1 MKITNEK
8 LKVLLVDPGYLSEDD
23 FKKALKD
30 AQNKKKA
37 VIDVIIDEGFIKD
50 EQFGQLFAAD
60 IGYPFVSLR
69 AEKFNEKI
77 FYSIPDLV
85 ARSKKLIAFAENE
98 KEVKVGMVN
107 PKDLEMIHI
116 LEKKF
121 SKAIKPYYITRRD
134 LNQAL
139 LRYRAGFKEEME
151 DVLRR
156 IKNIGEDQERKDEL
170 MIKIV
175 DLFLEYGYINKASD
189 IHIEPIRKEVII
201 RFRIDGVMH
210 RVLVLP
216 KEFLDLILSRIKIM
230 AKMRIDE
237 HKAAQDGK
245 FQFKYQDDY
254 IDARVS
260 IVPVNEGE
268 NIVIRLLA
276 SAGREVNLDES
287 GLSNKNLQLVKANI
301 KNPHG
306 MILVTGP
313 TGCGKTTTIYE
324 ILKILNTNK
333 VNIASIEDPTEYDIE
348 GIGQIQVNAKTGLT
362 FAKGL
367 RALVRQDP
375 DIIMVGEI
383 RDQETAKIAVN
394 SAMTGHLVL
403 STMHAN
409 DSATTLP
416 RLLDMGI
423 EPYLIVSTIKIIIA
437 QRLVRKLCEKC
448 RYSYKLSSDE
458 IKIIN
463 KDEKLKKII
472 SKKYKK
478 DLDKLYLYK
487 GKGCKVCSDSGYK
500 GRVGIF
506 EVMEMSEVV
515 KEKVLKKASS
525 VEIEKAAKK
534 IGMSTMLEDGI
545 DKVLN
550 GITTLDEVFRVVG
563 EG

>member
-1 MKITNEK
+1 MKITREK
-8 LKVLLVDPGYLSEDD
+8 LKEMLVNPGYLSEDD
-23 FKKALKD
+23 FEKALKA

-37 VIDVIIDEGFIKD
+37 LIDIIIDEGLIKD
-50 EQFGQLFAAD
+50 EQFGQLAAQN
-60 IGYPFVSLR
+60 IGYPFVNLR

-77 FYSIPDLV
+77 FYSIPDL
-85 ARSKKLIAFAENE
+85 AAKSKKLIAFGEDE
-98 KEVKVGMVN
+98 DCVKVGMVN
-107 PKDLEMIHI
+107 PKDLEMIHV

-121 SKAIKPYYITRRD
+121 GKRVKPYYATIRD
-134 LNQAL
+134 LNQAF
-139 LRYRAGFKEEME
+139 LRYRAGLKEEMD
-151 DVLRR
+151 DVLHR
-156 IKNIGEDQERKDEL
+156 IKNVEDDNGEKDEL

-189 IHIEPIRKEVII
+189 IHIEPRRIDAVI
-201 RFRIDGVMH
+201 RFRVDGVMH
-210 RVLVLP
+210 RVLSLP

-245 FQFKYQDDY
+245 FQFKYQDNY

-260 IVPVNEGE
+260 IVPVSEGE
-268 NIVIRLLA
+268 NIVIRLLT
-276 SAGREVNLDES
+276 SSSREVNLDES
-287 GLSNKNLQLVKANI
+287 GLSNENLKLVKSII

-324 ILKILNTNK
+324 ILKILNTSK
-333 VNIASIEDPTEYDIE
+333 VNIATIEDPVEYDIE
-348 GIGQIQVNAKTGLT
+348 GVGQIQVNAKTGLT

-383 RDQETAKIAVN
+383 RDTETAKIAVN

-403 STMHAN
+403 STLHAN

-448 RYSYKLSSDE
+448 RYSYKLSRDE

-463 KDEKLKKII
+463 KDEKFKKII
-472 SKKYKK
+472 SEKYKK
-478 DLDKLYLYK
+478 DLRKLYLYK
-487 GKGCKVCSDSGYK
+487 GKGCKVCSGSGYK

-506 EVMEMSEVV
+506 EVMEMNEAI

-525 VEIEKAAKK
+525 VEIEKIAEKT
-534 IGMSTMLEDGI
+534 GMSTMLEDGI
-545 DKVLN
+545 NKVLN
-550 GITTLDEVFRVVG
+550 GATTLDEVFRVVG

>member
-139 LRYRAGFKEEME
+139 LRYRAGLKEEME

>member
-1 MKITNEK
+1 MEITKENLKKI
-8 LKVLLVDPGYLSEDD
+8 LVDPGYLSEYD
-23 FKKALKD
+23 FKRAVKR
-30 AQNKKKA
+30 AQSGKKK
-37 VIDVIIDEGFIKD
+37 IIDLILDDGLIKD
-50 EQFGQLFAAD
+50 EQFGQLAAQN
-60 IGYPFVSLR
+60 IGYPFVNLR
-69 AEKFNEKI
+69 EEKFDEKI

-85 ARSKKLIAFAENE
+85 AKSRKLIAFAGDENQI
-98 KEVKVGMVN
+98 KVGMED
-107 PKDLEMIHI
+107 PGDLEMIHV

-121 SKAIKPYYITRRD
+121 SKTIKPYYITTRD
-134 LNQAL
+134 LNHAL
-139 LRYRAGFKEEME
+139 LRYRAGLKEDME

-156 IKNIGEDQERKDEL
+156 IKNIKEDQEKKDEL
-170 MIKIV
+170 MVKIV
-175 DLFLEYGYINKASD
+175 DLFLEYGYISKASD
-189 IHIEPIRKEVII
+189 IHIEPGRADVII
-201 RFRIDGVMH
+201 RFRVDGVMH

-216 KEFLDLILSRIKIM
+216 KKFLDLILSRIKIM

-245 FQFKYQDDY
+245 FQFKYQDNY

-276 SAGREVNLDES
+276 AASREVNLDES
-287 GLSNKNLQLVKANI
+287 GLSNENLKSVKSII

-324 ILKILNTNK
+324 ILKILNTSK
-333 VNIASIEDPTEYDIE
+333 VNIAAIEDPVEYDIE
-348 GIGQIQVNAKTGLT
+348 GISQIQINPKTGLT

-403 STMHAN
+403 STLHAN

-448 RYSYKLSSDE
+448 RYSYKLSQKE
-458 IKIIN
+458 AEIIN
-463 KDEKLKKII
+463 KNEKFKEIIFKKH
-472 SKKYKK
+472 KK
-478 DLDKLYLYK
+478 DLNKLYLYK
-487 GKGCKVCSDSGYK
+487 SKGCKVCSDSGYK

-506 EVMEMSEVV
+506 EVMEMNEAV
-515 KEKVLKKASS
+515 KEKVLKRASS
-525 VEIEKAAKK
+525 AEIEKIAERM
-534 IGMSTMLEDGI
+534 GMPTIFEDGI

-550 GITTLDEVFRVVG
+550 GVTTLDEVFRVIG

>member
-1 MKITNEK
+1 MAMTKEK
-8 LKVLLVDPGYLSEDD
+8 LKVLLVNPGYLSEDD
-23 FKKALKD
+23 FNKALKE
-30 AQNKKKA
+30 AQSKKKE
-37 VIDVIIDEGFIKD
+37 VIDLIIDDGLIKD
-50 EQFGQLFAAD
+50 EQFGQLVAQN
-60 IGYPFVSLR
+60 IGYPFVNLR
-69 AEKFNEKI
+69 EEKFDEKI

-85 ARSKKLIAFAENE
+85 ARSRKLIAFSADENQI
-98 KEVKVGMVN
+98 KVGMTN
-107 PKDLEMIHI
+107 PEDLEMIHV

-121 SKAIKPYYITRRD
+121 SRTVKPYYITTRD

-139 LRYRAGFKEEME
+139 LRYRAGLKEDME
-151 DVLRR
+151 DVLQR
-156 IKNIGEDQERKDEL
+156 IKNIGEDQEKKDEL

-175 DLFLEYGYINKASD
+175 DLFLEYGYTSKASD
-189 IHIEPIRKEVII
+189 IHIEPGRVDVII

-216 KEFLDLILSRIKIM
+216 KEFLELILSRIKIM

-237 HKAAQDGK
+237 HKTAQDGK
-245 FQFKYQDDY
+245 FQFKYQDNN

-276 SAGREVNLDES
+276 ASNREVNLDES
-287 GLSNKNLQLVKANI
+287 GLLNENLKLVKSII

-333 VNIASIEDPTEYDIE
+333 VNIASIEDPVEYDIE
-348 GIGQIQVNAKTGLT
+348 GISQIQVNPKVGLT

-367 RALVRQDP
+367 RSLVRQDP

-403 STMHAN
+403 STIHAN

-448 RYSYKLSSDE
+448 RYSYKISPEE

-463 KDEKLKKII
+463 KDVKLKKII
-472 SKKYKK
+472 SEKYKK
-478 DLDKLYLYK
+478 NLDKLYLYK
-487 GKGCKVCSDSGYK
+487 GKGCKVCSGSGYK

-506 EVMEMSEVV
+506 EVIEMNEAI
-515 KEKVLKKASS
+515 KEKVLRKASS
-525 VEIEKAAKK
+525 EEIEKIAEEM
-534 IGMSTMLEDGI
+534 GMSTMFEDGI
-545 DKVLN
+545 NKVLN

>member
-23 FKKALKD
+23 FKKAVKR
-30 AQNKKKA
+30 AQSKKKE
-37 VIDVIIDEGFIKD
+37 VVDLILDDGLIKD
-50 EQFGQLFAAD
+50 EQLGQLVAQN
-60 IGYPFVSLR
+60 IGYPFVNLR

-85 ARSKKLIAFAENE
+85 AKSKKLIAFSGDDSQ
-98 KEVKVGMVN
+98 VKVGMAD
-107 PKDLEMIHI
+107 PTDLEMIHV

-121 SKAIKPYYITRRD
+121 SKRVKPYYITMRD

-139 LRYRAGFKEEME
+139 LRYRAGLKGDMD

-156 IKNIGEDQERKDEL
+156 IKNTEEGNIEKDEL

-189 IHIEPIRKEVII
+189 IHIEPGRQEAII

-210 RVLVLP
+210 HVLSLP

-245 FQFKYQDDY
+245 FQFKYQNNY

-276 SAGREVNLDES
+276 ASSREVNLDES
-287 GLSNKNLQLVKANI
+287 GLSNENLKLVKAII

-306 MILVTGP
+306 MVLVTGP

-324 ILKILNTNK
+324 ILKILNTSK
-333 VNIASIEDPTEYDIE
+333 VNIATIEDPTEYDIE

-416 RLLDMGI
+416 RLLDGD
-423 EPYLIVSTIKIIIA
+423 PTDRLYCRRVSHLGPRRI
-437 QRLVRKLCEKC
+437 
-448 RYSYKLSSDE
+448 SSFP
-458 IKIIN
+458 
-463 KDEKLKKII
+463 
-472 SKKYKK
+472 
-478 DLDKLYLYK
+478 
-487 GKGCKVCSDSGYK
+487 
-500 GRVGIF
+500 RV
-506 EVMEMSEVV
+506 
-515 KEKVLKKASS
+515 L
-525 VEIEKAAKK
+525 
-534 IGMSTMLEDGI
+534 
-545 DKVLN
+545 
-550 GITTLDEVFRVVG
+550 
-563 EG
+563 

>member
-8 LKVLLVDPGYLSEDD
+8 LKKILVEPGYLSEDD
-23 FKKALKD
+23 FKKAVKD
-30 AQNKKKA
+30 SHSKKKA
-37 VIDVIIDEGFIKD
+37 VIDLIIDNGLIKD
-50 EQFGQLFAAD
+50 EQFGQLAAAD
-60 IGYPFVSLR
+60 IGYPFVNLR

-85 ARSKKLIAFAENE
+85 AKSKKLIAFSGDDSQ
-98 KEVKVGMVN
+98 VKVGMAD
-107 PKDLEMIHI
+107 PTDLEMIHV

-121 SKAIKPYYITRRD
+121 SKRVKPYYITMRD

-139 LRYRAGFKEEME
+139 LRYRAGLKGDMD

-156 IKNIGEDQERKDEL
+156 IKNTEEGNIEKDEL

-189 IHIEPIRKEVII
+189 IHIEPAREEVVI

-210 RVLVLP
+210 QVLVLP

-245 FQFKYQDDY
+245 FQFKYQNNY

-276 SAGREVNLDES
+276 ASSREVNLDES
-287 GLSNKNLQLVKANI
+287 GLSNENLKLVKAII

-306 MILVTGP
+306 MVLVTGP

-324 ILKILNTNK
+324 ILKILNTSK
-333 VNIASIEDPTEYDIE
+333 VNIATIEDPTEYDIE

-423 EPYLIVSTIKIIIA
+423 EPYLVVSTIKIIIA

-448 RYSYKLSSDE
+448 RYSYKISPEE

-463 KDEKLKKII
+463 KNEKFKKII
-472 SKKYKK
+472 FEKQKN
-478 DLDKLYLYK
+478 LDKLYLYK
-487 GKGCKVCSDSGYK
+487 SKGCKVCSDSGYK

-506 EVMEMSEVV
+506 EVMEMNESI

-525 VEIEKAAKK
+525 VEIEKIAEKT
-534 IGMSTMLEDGI
+534 GMPCMFVDGI

-550 GITTLDEVFRVVG
+550 GITTLDEVFRVIG